1 MATQEWTKEK
11 IIEELKTRSGG
22 GRSIRFSPGKADDG
36 LKDAVY
42 KLYGSWPNVLRAAGL
57 HPKTRLINYWT
68 EAEVIKRIKELCERG
83 ESINT
88 LHLEMKHPRLWNAS
102 RRIYGNIQKAVEA
115 AGYDYGTVKKRG
127 TWTRDSITHKIREY
141 FEQDVD
147 ISQIAMLEYDS
158 KLLAAGQ
165 KFYGAWSRAVR
176 AAGIDYTEVK
186 SRRKDVK
193 RKKKAT
199 DDSRKKRK
207 VFVMKEGRLVEANA
221 TS

>member
-1 MATQEWTKEK
+1 MAHKEWTKEK
-11 IIEELKTRSGG
+11 IMDELKTRSNG
-22 GRSIRFSPGKADDG
+22 GRSIRFSTSKEDES

-42 KLYGSWPNVLRAAGL
+42 ALFGSWPIVLQAAGL
-57 HPKTRLINYWT
+57 HTKTRLINYWT
-68 EAEVIKRIKELCERG
+68 EAEVIKRIQELCERG

-88 LHLEMKHPRLWNAS
+88 LHLELNHPRLWNAS
-102 RRIYGNIQKAVEA
+102 RRIFGNIQKAVEA
-115 AGYDYGTVKKRG
+115 AGYDYGNVKKRG
-127 TWTRDSITHKIREY
+127 TWTRDSITEKIREY
-141 FEQDVD
+141 FEQGVD

-176 AAGIDYTEVK
+176 AADIDYTEVK

-199 DDSRKKRK
+199 DDSQKKRK
-207 VFVMKEGRLVEANA
+207 IFVMHEGKLVEANA
-221 TS
+221 AS